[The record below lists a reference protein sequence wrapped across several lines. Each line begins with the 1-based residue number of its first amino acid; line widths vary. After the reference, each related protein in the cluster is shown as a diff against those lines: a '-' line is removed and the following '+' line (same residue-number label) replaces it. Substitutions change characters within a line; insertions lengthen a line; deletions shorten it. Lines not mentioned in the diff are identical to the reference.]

1 MNMYTDTVQVLNKV
15 SNNSNNFKL
24 KTLPMCCSVV
34 PVLKSSL
41 SRVSYNEGD
50 TISIYFKYSE
60 LLKLGYVQAKSYTG
74 NAGTFTFRV
83 KDYISETLLPNSTD
97 DAIIDVKDFR
107 NLCKITSVQT
117 WNMGINSVLVVNCSG
132 G

>member
-1 MNMYTDTVQVLNKV
+1 MNMYTETVQVLNKV
-15 SNNSNNFKL
+15 ANTSNNFKL
-24 KTLPMCCSVV
+24 KTLPSCCSVV

-60 LLKLGYVQAKSYTG
+60 LLKLGYVPSKAYVG
-74 NAGTFTFRV
+74 DGGTFTFRV
-83 KDYISETLLPNSTD
+83 KDYISDILLPNLTD
-97 DAIIDVKDFR
+97 GDIIDVKELKG
-107 NLCKITSVQT
+107 LCKITSVQT
-117 WNMGINSVLVVNCSG
+117 WKFGINSVLVVNCSG

>member
-24 KTLPMCCSVV
+24 KTLPTCCSVV

-60 LLKLGYVQAKSYTG
+60 LLKLGYVPAKSYTG
-74 NAGTFTFRV
+74 GAGTFTFRV
-83 KDYISETLLPNSTD
+83 KDYISETLLPNSAD
-97 DAIIDVKDFR
+97 GAIIDVKDFR

>member
-74 NAGTFTFRV
+74 NAVTFTFRV